1 MVKIILA
8 LFFIL
13 IFYLLVVYLN
23 NITKEAMCSLDEYTY
38 SQTNVNI
45 NKTITVYYG
54 EIGSA
59 TVRTLPNGDQ
69 VIINVE
75 KNSDVNTS
83 ELDKP
88 MVFYSENGN
97 TITVYKTTDGDYVIS
112 KNSEITDGSVQTFYG
127 NNGSVTVQIN
137 ANGSKEIIDYNTSY
151 PNDVTSV
158 QSFYGPNG
166 NQINVIRTPDGQLKL
181 VTASVNG
188 SINGTS
194 YNRNDYILKT
204 QVVPPVCPSC
214 PATTCADCNTSSS
227 SDGTSNDS
235 SSNGSSSNG
244 SSSNG
249 SSSNSSS
256 SNSSSSNSS
265 SSNNSSS
272 NNSSSSSSS
281 SSDSTSSDSTSNTT
295 SNNNTS
301 TGTEYTNDIISNGTP
316 IGSYLNDIPQ
326 GDPMPL
332 LNDFS
337 KFS

>member
-13 IFYLLVVYLN
+13 LFYLLIVYLN
-23 NITKEAMCSLDEYTY
+23 DITKEGMCSLDEYTY
-38 SQTNVNI
+38 NNETNINI
-45 NKTITVYYG
+45 NKSINVYYG

-69 VIINVE
+69 VIVNVD
-75 KNSDVNTS
+75 KNSDVDTA

-97 TITVYKTTDGDYVIS
+97 TITVYKTNDGDYVIS

-127 NNGSVTVQIN
+127 NNGSVTVQVN
-137 ANGSKEIIDYNTSY
+137 ANGTKDIIDYNTSY

-166 NQINVIRTPDGQLKL
+166 GQINVIRTPDGQLKL

-188 SINGTS
+188 SISGAS

-214 PATTCADCNTSSS
+214 PAITCADCDNSSS
-227 SDGTSNDS
+227 SDDTSND
-235 SSNGSSSNG
+235 SSSNG

-265 SSNNSSS
+265 SSNSSSS
-272 NNSSSSSSS
+272 NKSSSNSSS

-301 TGTEYTNDIISNGTP
+301 TGTEYTNDIISNGIP
-316 IGSYLNDIPQ
+316 IGSYLNDQPQ
-326 GDPMPL
+326 GDPMPI